1 VNAEFNWWLLIV
13 GLVLGAAL
21 TWLVMAESTRRDA
34 DLTEKEQR
42 GEAHWIAD
50 VLTSTGRPTD
60 RAEVDEI
67 LQLHRQ
73 YLAAP
78 PPDDPGPDDVVPD
91 GDAEAPTVEPV
102 REVRDPAP
110 PPPRAA
116 GEEG

>member
-1 VNAEFNWWLLIV
+1 
-13 GLVLGAAL
+13 
-21 TWLVMAESTRRDA
+21 M
-34 DLTEKEQR
+34 
-42 GEAHWIAD
+42 
-50 VLTSTGRPTD
+50 LTSTGRPTD

-78 PPDDPGPDDVVPD
+78 PPDDPGPDDVVAD

>member
-13 GLVLGAAL
+13 GLVLGAAF

-42 GEAHWIAD
+42 GEAHWIAS

-60 RAEVDEI
+60 RADVDEI
-67 LQLHRQ
+67 LELHRQ

-78 PPDDPGPDDVVPD
+78 PPDDPGPDDVVAE
-91 GDAEAPTVEPV
+91 GDAEAPAAEPV

-110 PPPRAA
+110 PPTRAA

>member
-1 VNAEFNWWLLIV
+1 MNAEFNWWLLIV

-42 GEAHWIAD
+42 GEARWIAS
-50 VLTSTGRPTD
+50 VLTSTGRPTEGAD
-60 RAEVDEI
+60 VDEI

-78 PPDDPGPDDVVPD
+78 PPDDPGPDDTVADD
-91 GDAEAPTVEPV
+91 GLGSQAADAG
-102 REVRDPAP
+102 REFRDPAAP
-110 PPPRAA
+110 PSRAA